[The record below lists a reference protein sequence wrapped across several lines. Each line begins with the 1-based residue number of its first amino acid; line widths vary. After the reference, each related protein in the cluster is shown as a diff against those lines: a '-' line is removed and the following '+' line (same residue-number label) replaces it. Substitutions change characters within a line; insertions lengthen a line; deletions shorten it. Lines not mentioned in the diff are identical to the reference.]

1 MWNKL
6 SMADKAKYIS
16 LAVQSGVT
24 DIGHIRD
31 TYNSY
36 ARGGYTKWKE

>member
-31 TYNSY
+31 TYNFY
-36 ARGGYTKWKE
+36 AGGG